1 MDNSREKLDDYFRG
15 LLEESERREV
25 EDWIIDNQDSE
36 LVDRQLKAMLEGQE
50 VDVAVDVERAFERF
64 SKEVHRRTSFGV
76 RYASLIK
83 WSQRVAAVLFLP
95 LVLAVAYQLGV
106 KEEVVWSELYVAR
119 GEKQELTLSD
129 GTKLWINSD
138 SRVTYPSHFE
148 GKKREIFID
157 GEIYADVAKDPRHP
171 FIITSGP
178 VKVEVLGT
186 EFNFRS
192 YHQDNKVELA
202 LSEGKVLLSVDT
214 YQGLRSIYLEPSDLA
229 VYNKL
234 SGELRK
240 RSFNVDNY
248 SLTCQNNL
256 YFYNEKLED
265 IANQLSRHFD
275 QRIVITDPK
284 LEDMTFYALFTNDE
298 SLDEILNT
306 FNADK
311 QLRIEKHN
319 DDIYISKK

>member
-1 MDNSREKLDDYFRG
+1 MDNYREKIDDYFYG
-15 LLEESERREV
+15 SLLESERREV
-25 EDWIIDNQDSE
+25 EDWLIENQDNT
-36 LVDRQLKAMLEGQE
+36 LIDQQLEAMLEEQV
-50 VDVAVDVERAFERF
+50 VDVAVDVDRAFERF
-64 SKEVHRRTSFGV
+64 SKAVHRRTSFGV

-95 LVLAVAYQLGV
+95 LLLSVAYQLGV
-106 KEEVVWSELYVAR
+106 KEDVVWSELYVAR

-138 SRVTYPSHFE
+138 SRVTYPSVFE
-148 GKKREIFID
+148 GKEREIFID
-157 GEIYADVAKDPRHP
+157 GEVYADVAKDARHP

-192 YHQDNKVELA
+192 YHQDSKVELA
-202 LSEGKVLLSVDT
+202 LSQGRVLLSVAT
-214 YQGLRSIYLEPSDLA
+214 QQGLQSIYLEPSDLA

-234 SGELRK
+234 SSELRK
-240 RSFNVDNY
+240 RRFNVENY

-256 YFYNEKLED
+256 YFYNETLAD

-275 QRIVITDPK
+275 QRIVITDPR

-298 SLDEILNT
+298 SLDEILDT